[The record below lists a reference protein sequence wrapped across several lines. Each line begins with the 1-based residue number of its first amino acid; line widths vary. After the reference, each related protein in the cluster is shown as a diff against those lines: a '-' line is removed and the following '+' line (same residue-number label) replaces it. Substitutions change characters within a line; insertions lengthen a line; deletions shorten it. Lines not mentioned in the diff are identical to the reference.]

1 MPKTNGI
8 LGRKVGMTRVYNEHG
23 RSIPVTVIE
32 AGPCT
37 ILQKKTIA
45 KEGYNAIQVGFL
57 EKKESRINKP
67 QSGHFKRSGGK
78 GFYYV
83 REFRV
88 TDPESF
94 DLGQQVTITDILKVG
109 DKIDI
114 SGKVKGRGY
123 QGVMKRY
130 GFAGG
135 KASHGSGFH
144 RAPGSI
150 GCSAYP
156 GRVIKG
162 KKLPGQMGNNLVTQK
177 NLTIVDIRNED
188 NILLVEG
195 AVPGAK
201 NGLLSIFTKGA

>member
-67 QSGHFKRSGGK
+67 LSGHFKRSGGK
-78 GFYYV
+78 GFYHI

-88 TDPESF
+88 NDPDAY
-94 DLGQQVTITDILKVG
+94 DLGQQIFITDLVKVG
-109 DKIDI
+109 DKIDV
-114 SGKVKGRGY
+114 SGRAKGRGF
-123 QGVMKRY
+123 QGVMKRH
-130 GFAGG
+130 GFGGG

-177 NLTIVDIRNED
+177 NLTIVDIRDEE

-201 NGLLSIFTKGA
+201 NGLLSIFTKEA

>member
-37 ILQKKTIA
+37 VLQKKTEG

-57 EKKESRINKP
+57 EKKQSRLNKP
-67 QSGHFKRSGGK
+67 ELGHFKRSGGT
-78 GFYYV
+78 GFYHV

-88 TDPESF
+88 ADPDTYE
-94 DLGQQVTITDILKVG
+94 LGQQITLGEVLKIG
-109 DKIDI
+109 DKVDI
-114 SGKVKGRGY
+114 SGRSKGRGF
-123 QGVMKRY
+123 QGVMKRH
-130 GFAGG
+130 GFGGG

-150 GCSAYP
+150 GFCAYP
-156 GRVIKG
+156 GRVLRG
-162 KKLPGQMGNNLVTQK
+162 KKLPGRMGNDLKTLK
-177 NLTIVDIRNED
+177 NLTIVDIRED
-188 NILLVEG
+188 ENILLVQG

-201 NGLLSIFTKGA
+201 NGLVSIYTKA

>member
-1 MPKTNGI
+1 MPKTKGI
-8 LGRKVGMTRVYNEHG
+8 LGRKIGMTRIYNENG

-37 ILQKKTIA
+37 ILQKKTEA

-57 EKKESRINKP
+57 EKKQARLNKP
-67 QSGHFKRSGGK
+67 EAGHFKRSGGK
-78 GFYYV
+78 GFYHV

-88 TDPESF
+88 ADPESF
-94 DLGQQVTITDILKVG
+94 DLGQEINLNEILQIG
-109 DKIDI
+109 DKVDI
-114 SGKVKGRGY
+114 TGKVKGRGF
-123 QGVMKRY
+123 QGVMKRH

-162 KKLPGQMGNNLVTQK
+162 KKMPGRMGNNTVTQK
-177 NLTIVDIRNED
+177 NLTIIDIRDEENV
-188 NILLVEG
+188 LLVEG
-195 AVPGAK
+195 TVPGAK
-201 NGLLSIFTKGA
+201 NGLLSIYTKA